1 MHLLADTATWI
12 ALGVALG
19 AAVLAL
25 GACLVV
31 LVLVFRRR
39 STAADEPARAEGPGA
54 AEPES
59 TRAAAP
65 AETARAKRLSA
76 IASSIDLDTVLER
89 TLAAATA
96 TDGVD
101 AAMAVVSDCDDAPL
115 VATLGMSAEEAARQP
130 VSSSPSGGARSVRIS
145 YRYGGSDVPPDEP
158 ANGFIG
164 GGLAVPLREER
175 IGTIGTLAV
184 FWRGQDRVPGDDE
197 ITELEALAR
206 ASAPAI
212 RNAQELREARLLT
225 DIDAV
230 TGIHNRR
237 YFSETLTR
245 ECARAR
251 RYERGL
257 ALLVL
262 EIDDFEE
269 MNERLGRPAG
279 DDVLAAV
286 AQGLLA
292 TVRESDV
299 ACRIGGDEFAVI
311 LPEAG
316 ARDAEQ
322 LLGRIQ
328 SRVGSGAVGPAESVS
343 LTAGIAE
350 LRPEDDSIA
359 LFQRADDAL
368 YETPEDSSGDDQ
380 VIDQVDQVERPQG
393 LPHGLPSGWAD

>member
-25 GACLVV
+25 SACLVM

-39 STAADEPARAEGPGA
+39 STAADEPAQAGGPGA
-54 AEPES
+54 AEPEP

-76 IASSIDLDTVLER
+76 IASSIDLDAVLER

-96 TDGVD
+96 TDGID
-101 AAMAVVSDCDDAPL
+101 AALAVVRDSDDAPL
-115 VATLGMSAEEAARQP
+115 VATLGMSAEEAAHQP
-130 VSSSPSGGARSVRIS
+130 VSSSPSGGARSVRVS
-145 YRYGGSDVPPDEP
+145 YRYGGSDAPPDEP

-184 FWRGQDRVPGDDE
+184 FWRGQDRVPDDDE
-197 ITELEALAR
+197 ISELEALAR

-237 YFSETLTR
+237 YFSETLAR

-251 RYERGL
+251 RYERAL

-328 SRVGSGAVGPAESVS
+328 STVGSGAVGLAEGVS

-368 YETPEDSSGDDQ
+368 YETPEESSGDGEVDH
-380 VIDQVDQVERPQG
+380 VDQVERPQG

>member
-1 MHLLADTATWI
+1 
-12 ALGVALG
+12 
-19 AAVLAL
+19 
-25 GACLVV
+25 
-31 LVLVFRRR
+31 
-39 STAADEPARAEGPGA
+39 
-54 AEPES
+54 
-59 TRAAAP
+59 
-65 AETARAKRLSA
+65 
-76 IASSIDLDTVLER
+76 
-89 TLAAATA
+89 
-96 TDGVD
+96 
-101 AAMAVVSDCDDAPL
+101 
-115 VATLGMSAEEAARQP
+115 
-130 VSSSPSGGARSVRIS
+130 VRIS